1 MVGIVARKLGGL
13 LLTLL
18 ISSFLVFSSIHL
30 VPGDPISFLV
40 QGRGVSPELIASLR
54 AQYGL
59 DQPWM
64 LQYLTWLGH
73 VVRGDLGT
81 SLAFHDSVVS
91 LIASRVPTTLGLLIM
106 SALIIGVVGVATGG
120 LAALRHGHIADR
132 TVLLTLSGFAAVPPF
147 VAALVLVFVFA
158 VQLHW
163 FPAFGRGD
171 GLLDVVHH
179 LVLPSIALALTF
191 IALVGRVTRESMIEQ
206 LDREHVE
213 VAVSRGLPWPGVVRR
228 HVFRNAL
235 GPISTVSGLVVAGLL
250 VSSSVIESAFG
261 LSGVGSLL
269 VQAVSRKDFPVVQAI
284 VLLVVAAFVVVN
296 AIVDLLAPLIDPRI
310 AAKGAVR

>member
-1 MVGIVARKLGGL
+1 MAGIVARKLGGL
-13 LLTLL
+13 LLTLF

-40 QGRGVSPELIASLR
+40 QGRGVSPELLASLR

-64 LQYLTWLGH
+64 LQYVTWVSH
-73 VVRGDLGT
+73 VLRGDLGT
-81 SLAFHDSVVS
+81 SIAFHDSVAS
-91 LIASRVPTTLGLLIM
+91 LIASRVPTTLGLLAM
-106 SALIIGVVGVATGG
+106 SALIIVAGGTLAGG
-120 LAALRHGHIADR
+120 LAALRKGHATDR
-132 TVLLTLSGFAAVPPF
+132 IVLLTLSGFAAVPPF

-158 VQLHW
+158 VQLRW
-163 FPAFGRGD
+163 FPALGRGD
-171 GLLDVVHH
+171 GFLDTVHH
-179 LVLPSIALALTF
+179 LVLPAVALALTF
-191 IALVGRVTRESMIEQ
+191 VALVGRITRESMIEQ

-213 VAVSRGLPWPGVVRR
+213 VAVSRGMPWPGIIRR

-235 GPISTVSGLVVAGLL
+235 GPISTVAGLVVAGLL

-284 VLLVVAAFVVVN
+284 VLLVVAAFVIVN
-296 AIVDLLAPLIDPRI
+296 AVVDLLAPLIDPRI